1 MSKPRRSPARLLPL
15 LAGVC
20 LLLAACDHYA
30 AAQGAESPQLTPT
43 PSLAP
48 VAQKD
53 SCAAPPAPSPITVA
67 LVRRVDGSCAPFDQ
81 AFVYRCDPSMPAV
94 AEIDDG
100 DGVRRFL
107 GGTYAVA
114 VPALPPGAFPM
125 GVTGFGAI
133 FQDPSEPSFLWVQA
147 DGRTER
153 WLALPNRN
161 KLTDPTTAQM
171 IGDSILDGGQTDVVA
186 SMPTWTVAIDALVGR
201 GSESAAGVA
210 ESLPDPAADAVI
222 IEVGVND
229 ADPAATASNAQRII
243 DAQGDAR
250 VLVWLTA
257 HGPEVDV
264 PAVNEAIVAAMSSI
278 PNGTVL
284 DWDRLVPLDALSSDG
299 VHPDVGQQDVLA
311 SILAPFLQTWRD
323 AVLGGGPTECEPAIR
338 DAA

>member
-1 MSKPRRSPARLLPL
+1 
-15 LAGVC
+15 
-20 LLLAACDHYA
+20 
-30 AAQGAESPQLTPT
+30 
-43 PSLAP
+43 
-48 VAQKD
+48 
-53 SCAAPPAPSPITVA
+53 
-67 LVRRVDGSCAPFDQ
+67 
-81 AFVYRCDPSMPAV
+81 V

-107 GGTYAVA
+107 GGTYAVE
-114 VPALPPGAFPM
+114 VPGLPPAAFPI
-125 GVTGFGAI
+125 GVTGFGAL

-161 KLTDPTTAQM
+161 KLSDPTTGQM

-186 SMPTWTVAIDALVGR
+186 SLPTWTVAIDALVGR

-210 ESLPDPAADAVI
+210 ESLPNPAADAVV
-222 IEVGVND
+222 IEIGVND
-229 ADPAATASNAQRII
+229 ADPAATAANAQRII

-257 HGPEVDV
+257 HGPELDV
-264 PAVNEAIVAAMSSI
+264 PAVNEAIVGAMGSI

-299 VHPDVGQQDVLA
+299 VHPDAGQQDVLA

-323 AVLGGGPTECEPAIR
+323 AVLGAGPTGCESAIR